1 MTTDLEAELRTA
13 LHTEATAAPVVT
25 PEWPGPTIVA
35 PAAARH
41 HGRVLAIAAVLV
53 LAVGAAGAV
62 LALRRSA
69 SPAPGVHTRPSFLQ
83 GTEITI
89 EPTDPVA
96 NALAGQV
103 VKPGSLRSYRVG
115 GTDTPITVYDSA
127 LNDGYFRQD
136 RCIVLPGA
144 TACLGLP
151 QGGAFFTVAGDSHV
165 GWVGLPTDAAYVQ
178 FVAADGTA
186 TWQVPIDGN
195 AVLPVSADDADRTP
209 RSLVAFDVDG
219 TVVKS
224 ESFDAGA
231 AAADAQPPFVP
242 GIDDHPDRALELVDV
257 GRAALNGCLAR
268 ISARPL
274 PDAAWDACVDQGAAA
289 MLARNE
295 ELSATP

>member
-1 MTTDLEAELRTA
+1 MTTDLDAELRAA
-13 LHTEATAAPVVT
+13 LHAEAADAPVVT

-35 PAAARH
+35 PAPTRH
-41 HGRVLAIAAVLV
+41 QGRVLAVAAVLV

-62 LALRRSA
+62 LTLRRSA
-69 SPAPGVHTRPSFLQ
+69 SPAPGTHVRPPFLQ

-115 GTDTPITVYDSA
+115 ATAVPITVYDSA
-127 LNDGYFRQD
+127 LNDGYFREE
-136 RCIVLPGA
+136 RCMVLPGA

-151 QGGAFFTVAGDSHV
+151 QGGAFFTVAGDAHI
-165 GWVGLPTDAAYVQ
+165 GWVGLPPDAAYVQ
-178 FVAADGTA
+178 LVAADGTA

-195 AVLPVSADDADRTP
+195 AVLPVSGDDADRTP
-209 RSLVAFDVDG
+209 RSLVAFDIDG
-219 TVVKS
+219 NVVKS

-231 AAADAQPPFVP
+231 DATDAPPPFVP
-242 GIDDHPDRALELVDV
+242 GIDEHPDRALELVDV
-257 GRAALNGCLAR
+257 GRAALNGCLDR

-274 PDAAWDACVDQGAAA
+274 PDAAWTACVDQGAAA

-295 ELSATP
+295 ELAAAP